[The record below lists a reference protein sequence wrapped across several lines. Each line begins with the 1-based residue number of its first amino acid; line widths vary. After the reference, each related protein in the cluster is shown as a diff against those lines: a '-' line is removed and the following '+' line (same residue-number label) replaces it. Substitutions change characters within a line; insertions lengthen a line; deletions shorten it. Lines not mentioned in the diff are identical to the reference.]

1 MMNWIKNLFKSSTPA
16 ENYVVTEFQ
25 AVKKKRAKDIDP
37 IASQFE
43 NTKNETGEYMNIDRL
58 HQKN

>member
-1 MMNWIKNLFKSSTPA
+1 MINWIKNLFKPSSPQ
-16 ENYVVTEFQ
+16 NYVVTEFQ
-25 AVKKKRAKDIDP
+25 AVKKKRSKDIDP

-43 NTKNETGEYMNIDRL
+43 NTKNQTGEYMSIDRL